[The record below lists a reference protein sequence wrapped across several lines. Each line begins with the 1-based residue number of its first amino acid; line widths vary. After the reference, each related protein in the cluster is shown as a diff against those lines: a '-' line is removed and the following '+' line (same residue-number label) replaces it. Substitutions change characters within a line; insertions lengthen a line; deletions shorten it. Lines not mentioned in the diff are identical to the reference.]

1 MSPTPSPAPTG
12 TIPSLVIRTL
22 LAETEQYIRAAMP
35 RFTQELRT
43 ICDIASSSDN
53 AAGLSIMAD
62 YLEKRLSALGFTT
75 ETITHERG
83 NAVIGILTGS
93 NPSARPLLLLAH
105 HDTVYGEGVTAP
117 PSDIVGSHF
126 FGPGVADMKGGVLQ
140 ALYALEAL
148 REHHHTNFSRIL
160 FLSVPDE
167 EIDNRYH
174 TGLLEILCHTYH
186 PFVLTLES
194 ARTLGNVVVQ
204 RKGVQR
210 YTITA
215 KGVAAHAG
223 AEFHSGKSAVLELAH
238 QMVQFC
244 SLPNLPD
251 GVTVNIGPFKGG
263 TMPNIVADYAEATIE
278 VRFLAKEHLA
288 YVVNRWEACLGKQLV
303 EGVSLSMAPVSGG
316 IPPMELSAH
325 SQIVAD
331 CFGKIAELLGH
342 EYYAEVRGG
351 SSDGGNANA
360 HGTDALDGFGA
371 VGHQGHSPEEY
382 IDLAAVP
389 HRAALL
395 AATIMSIADLP
406 LAHAADRPT
415 KHTVLRKDKDTA
427 TVLPA

>member
-1 MSPTPSPAPTG
+1 MSQDQHPDTHSAVTPA
-12 TIPSLVIRTL
+12 IRTVL
-22 LAETEQYIRAAMP
+22 TQTEQYVRAAMP
-35 RFTQELRT
+35 RFTKELRT

-53 AAGLSIMAD
+53 TRGLNTMAD
-62 YLEKRLSALGFTT
+62 YLEKRLAALGFTT
-75 ETITHERG
+75 EIITHERG
-83 NAVIGILTGS
+83 NAVIGRLAGS
-93 NPSARPLLLLAH
+93 NPAARPLLLLAR

-117 PSDIVGSHF
+117 PSAIVGSHF

-140 ALYALEAL
+140 ALYTLEAL
-148 REHHHTNFSRIL
+148 RKHHHTNFSHII

-174 TGLLEILCHTYH
+174 TGLLETLCHTYH

-251 GVTVNIGPFKGG
+251 GVTVNIGPLKGG

-303 EGVSLSMAPVSGG
+303 EGVDLSMVPVSGG

-325 SQIVAD
+325 SQMVAD
-331 CFGKIAELLGH
+331 NFGKIASFLGH

-371 VGHQGHSPEEY
+371 VGHQGHSPDEY

-389 HRAALL
+389 HKAAIL
-395 AATIMSIADLP
+395 AATIMSIANLP
-406 LAHAADRPT
+406 LTRTNDPPPTHTTHTSTAA
-415 KHTVLRKDKDTA
+415 V
-427 TVLPA
+427 PA

>member
-1 MSPTPSPAPTG
+1 MSQDQHPDTHPAVTPA
-12 TIPSLVIRTL
+12 IRTIL
-22 LAETEQYIRAAMP
+22 TQTEQYVRAAMP
-35 RFTQELRT
+35 RFTKELRT

-53 AAGLSIMAD
+53 TIGLNTMAD
-62 YLEKRLSALGFTT
+62 YLEKRLTALGFTT
-75 ETITHERG
+75 DIITHERG
-83 NAVIGILTGS
+83 NAVIGVLAGS
-93 NPSARPLLLLAH
+93 NPAARPLLLLAH
-105 HDTVYGEGVTAP
+105 HDTVYGENVTAP
-117 PSDIVGSHF
+117 PSTIIGNHF

-140 ALYALEAL
+140 ALYTLEAL
-148 REHHHTNFSRIL
+148 RKHHHTNFSHIL

-174 TGLLEILCHTYH
+174 TGLLETLCHTYH
-186 PFVLTLES
+186 PFVFTLES

-251 GVTVNIGPFKGG
+251 GVTVNIGPFRGG

-303 EGVSLSMAPVSGG
+303 EGVDLSMVPVSGG
-316 IPPMELSAH
+316 IPPMELSAY

-331 CFGKIAELLGH
+331 NFGKIAAFLGH

-371 VGHQGHSPEEY
+371 VGHQGHSPDEY

-389 HRAALL
+389 HKAAIL

-406 LAHAADRPT
+406 LTHSAGMPV
-415 KHTVLRKDKDTA
+415 KHTAAHKGKDI
-427 TVLPA
+427 TVAILT